1 VVIYTC
7 AENQNRYPIT
17 FVSSLHYFC
26 GLQESAIR
34 EGKNMSLM
42 NAKYLGELRAE
53 SQHLDSG
60 SKILTD
66 APKDNQGKG
75 EAFSPTDLLCVSL
88 ATCKLTTMGIKARA
102 MNIDMSGVSTS
113 IQKIMTPAPRKI
125 GVIVLN
131 FNWNGLDKK
140 VSAEEMQSLKNAALG
155 CPVAKSLD
163 PSVKQT
169 INW

>member
-1 VVIYTC
+1 M
-7 AENQNRYPIT
+7 ESPIN
-17 FVSSLHYFC
+17 HK
-26 GLQESAIR
+26 R
-34 EGKNMSLM
+34 EKNMSLM

-60 SKILTD
+60 SIILTD

-88 ATCKLTTMGIKARA
+88 ATCKLTTMGIKARSK
-102 MNIDMSGVSTS
+102 NIDMSGVSTS
-113 IQKIMTPAPRKI
+113 IQKVMTAAPRKVGEI
-125 GVIVLN
+125 ILT
-131 FNWNGLDKK
+131 FHWNGLDEKI
-140 VSAEEMQSLKNAALG
+140 SSEEMQSLKHAALG

-169 INW
+169 VNW